1 MSVNKKD
8 EMPAKLDASFIE
20 ELGKGFD
27 SNPANRVRQ
36 NVLAET
42 KVSKVA
48 LNHSAAIFRDHTF
61 SNVLDDW
68 SVTNQK
74 SSGRC
79 WLFAG
84 LNLFRVGA
92 MKKMKLKNFE
102 FSQNFIMFWDKFEKA
117 NHFLEAIIETA
128 ELPIQDRTVQFLIGN
143 AMNDAGQWDMFV
155 NVVKKYGVVPK
166 AVMPETESSSDT
178 GGVNN
183 TLVSKLRLGAK
194 QIRDAHAQKANKTT
208 LRSMKREILK
218 ISYDILRI
226 HLGNPPESFKWQW
239 TDDDKQFHR
248 ETYSSP
254 KQFAE
259 TYITVPID
267 EYISLLNDPRSTN
280 PIGRT
285 FTVQYLGN
293 IVGSGTV
300 KYLNVDIELIKE
312 IAMKTI
318 VGGEPVWFGCD
329 AGKMFHREK
338 SILDANLYDYEGFY
352 GTELELGS
360 KEDRLLYGSTSMNHA
375 MLFTG
380 VDIEDGKPVQW
391 RIENSWGDKGEA
403 KGFYLMKDSWFNEHM
418 FEIAARKSSLPDN
431 LQKAFEEDPIV
442 LPPWD
447 PMGSLA

>member
-1 MSVNKKD
+1 
-8 EMPAKLDASFIE
+8 
-20 ELGKGFD
+20 
-27 SNPANRVRQ
+27 
-36 NVLAET
+36 
-42 KVSKVA
+42 
-48 LNHSAAIFRDHTF
+48 
-61 SNVLDDW
+61 
-68 SVTNQK
+68 
-74 SSGRC
+74 
-79 WLFAG
+79 
-84 LNLFRVGA
+84 

-128 ELPIQDRTVQFLIGN
+128 ELPIQDRTVQFLIGS

-259 TYITVPID
+259 TYITVPLD
-267 EYISLLNDPRSTN
+267 EYVSLVNDPRSTN

-285 FTVQYLGN
+285 FTVRYLGN
-293 IVGSGTV
+293 IVDGGTV

>member
-8 EMPAKLDASFIE
+8 EMPAKLDASYVE
-20 ELGKGFD
+20 ELSKGFD
-27 SNPANRVRQ
+27 NNPANRVRQ

-48 LNHSAAIFRDHTF
+48 LNHSAAIFRDHSF

-84 LNLFRVGA
+84 LNLLRVGA

-128 ELPIQDRTVQFLIGN
+128 ELPIEDRTVQFLIGSP
-143 AMNDAGQWDMFV
+143 MNDAGQWDMFI

-178 GGVNN
+178 GGLNN

-194 QIRDAHAQKANKTT
+194 QIRDAYEKKAAETI
-208 LRSMKREILK
+208 LRNMKREILK

-239 TDDDKQFHR
+239 IDDDKQFHR
-248 ETYSSP
+248 ETYASP

-267 EYISLLNDPRSTN
+267 EYISLVNDPRSAN

-293 IVGSGTV
+293 VVAGGTV

-329 AGKMFHREK
+329 AGKMFHRDK

-352 GTELELGS
+352 GTELELES
-360 KEDRLLYGSTSMNHA
+360 KEDRLLYASTSMNHA

-403 KGFYLMKDSWFNEHM
+403 KGFFLMKDSWFNHHM
-418 FEIAARKSSLPDN
+418 FEIAARKSSLPDD
-431 LQKAFEEDPIV
+431 LQKAFEEEPIV